1 MDNLLPIII
10 AALLY
15 PGLLTA
21 LVAGSLYRL
30 LLRHGL
36 GRLPAPTALSTR
48 EGLAASSGVLLAG
61 MGLALLPW
69 PLHPAADGSTWL
81 WAWAAFELAFLL
93 PLLPALTAGTPAV
106 VRAALREAQ
115 LGGLARALLWAALVT
130 TLTLHNQ
137 WEGSL
142 ALVAHLLSLG
152 AALVAFPIAVGW
164 GPFGAEEWLTPGG
177 TAAGLDEAG
186 QHLDAWARD
195 LRAGALLAALL
206 VAALPLGALPPLVG
220 LAVWLLGYL
229 IAVLLLREFAGR
241 LTRMT
246 LPGALRF
253 CLLWPLP
260 LALAATLALVASV
273 RWQ

>member
-1 MDNLLPIII
+1 MDHLLPIII
-10 AALLY
+10 TALLY

-21 LVAGSLYRL
+21 LAAGGLYRL

-36 GRLPAPTALSTR
+36 GQLPAPRALGTR
-48 EGLAASSGVLLAG
+48 EGLAASAGVLLSA

-69 PLHPAADGSTWL
+69 PLHPGGDGTTWF

-93 PLLPALTAGTPAV
+93 PLLPALMAGTPAV

-115 LGGLARALLWAALVT
+115 LGGLARALLWAALVA
-130 TLTLHNQ
+130 TLTLHSQ
-137 WEGSL
+137 WESSL

-152 AALVAFPIAVGW
+152 AALVAFPVAVGW
-164 GPFGAEEWLTPGG
+164 GPFGPEEWLTPGG
-177 TAAGLDEAG
+177 AAAGLDEAG
-186 QHLDAWARD
+186 QRLDAWTRD

-206 VAALPLGALPPLVG
+206 VAALPLGALPPMVG

-241 LTRMT
+241 LPRMT

-260 LALAATLALVASV
+260 LALAATLALAAAV

>member
-1 MDNLLPIII
+1 MDNLLLIII
-10 AALLY
+10 ALLLY

-21 LVAGSLYRL
+21 LAVGMLYRL
-30 LLRHGL
+30 LLRHGS
-36 GRLPAPTALSTR
+36 GRLPAAAALSTR

-61 MGLALLPW
+61 LGLALLPW
-69 PLHPAADGSTWL
+69 PLHPGGDGATWL

-93 PLLPALTAGTPAV
+93 PLLPALTAGAPAV

-115 LGGLARALLWAALVT
+115 LGGLARALLWAALVAA
-130 TLTLHNQ
+130 LMLHGQ

-152 AALVAFPIAVGW
+152 AALLAFPAAVGW
-164 GPFGAEEWLTPGG
+164 GPFGPEEWLTPGG
-177 TAAGLDEAG
+177 TAAGLDAAG
-186 QHLDAWARD
+186 QHLDAWAHD
-195 LRAGALLAALL
+195 IRAGALLVALL

-220 LAVWLLGYL
+220 LAVLLLGYL

-241 LTRMT
+241 LPRMN

-260 LALAATLALVASV
+260 LALAATLALVAAV